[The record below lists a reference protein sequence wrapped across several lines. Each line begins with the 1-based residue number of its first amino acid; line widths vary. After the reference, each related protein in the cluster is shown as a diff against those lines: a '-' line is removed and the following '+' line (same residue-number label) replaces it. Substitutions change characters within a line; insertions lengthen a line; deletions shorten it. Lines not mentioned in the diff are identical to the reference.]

1 MIRPQSLIGEKFVEC
16 EPTQARQANAEPPPA
31 LEKIDSGKGKG
42 QYLLPVSQT
51 TKPVDLDLINNI
63 TRQPQQARL
72 SIILSE
78 LGTGVAGR
86 GEDLNEVIR
95 RANPALKEVDKVL
108 EILASE
114 NKTLQQLAVDGDT
127 ALAPLA
133 RERRH
138 VTSALQNSA
147 EVAQATAE
155 RSDALEADIARL
167 PAFLREL
174 RPTMVRLGAF
184 ADQATPVF
192 TDLGAQ
198 APAINRL
205 ITQLGPFAEAG
216 IPAFQSLGEAAKV
229 GTPAMIAAL
238 PITRDLRTFAKQVRP
253 VGETAAALLG
263 SLKST
268 RGFERFLDYAF
279 YQVAAVNGFDSLGH
293 YLRAG
298 LIVNQC
304 STYAVNPTP
313 GCTANFVP
321 ATATAA
327 AASGAGLARRDPR
340 ARRHRRG
347 DPARDGGRDRR
358 GAEAAGDAH
367 AAAQARAARAGG
379 RPRRRR
385 ATADAGADAPRRRP
399 RPSRRRAPRRRPRHR
414 AAPATSRSWTT
425 CSGRTAMSN
434 RGAGIAGNPVLIG
447 AATILVVLVAVFLA
461 YNANQGL
468 PFVPTY
474 SLKAEVPSAAAL
486 VRGNEV
492 RIGGSRVGHRRLDH
506 GQAPAT
512 TAPASPS
519 SGSSSSATRCR
530 CRRTRRC

>member
-1 MIRPQSLIGEKFVEC
+1 MRILVPVLLVVAVVVAVLLVRGGGEEPYKVRAIFDNAGFAIPGEDVKVAGVKVGKIDSLDVTPDFKAVVVLNIQEKAYQDFRADAECMIRPQSLIGEKFVEC
-16 EPTQARQANAEPPPA
+16 EPTQARQANAEPPPS
-31 LEKIDSGKGKG
+31 LEKIKDGKGKG

-51 TKPVDLDLINNI
+51 TKPVDLDLINTI

-108 EILASE
+108 AILASE
-114 NKTLQQLAVDGDT
+114 NKTLRKLAVDGDT

-155 RSDALEADIARL
+155 RSDDLEADIARL

-174 RPTMVRLGAF
+174 KPTMVRLGGF

-192 TDLGAQ
+192 ADLGAQ

-216 IPAFQSLGEAAKV
+216 IPAFQSLGDAAKV

-238 PITRDLRTFAKQVRP
+238 PITRDLRAFAKQVRP
-253 VGETAAALLG
+253 VGETAAALLT
-263 SLKST
+263 SLKAT
-268 RGFERFLDYAF
+268 RGFERALDYAF

-327 AASGAGLARRDPR
+327 AAAGPDYPTDPVLAATAKAIRRAMAGETEAAPQLQATPTPQPKRERRSGA
-340 ARRHRRG
+340 
-347 DPARDGGRDRR
+347 
-358 GAEAAGDAH
+358 AAT
-367 AAAQARAARAGG
+367 
-379 RPRRRR
+379 PTPTPTST
-385 ATADAGADAPRRRP
+385 ATATP
-399 RPSRRRAPRRRPRHR
+399 
-414 AAPATSRSWTT
+414 
-425 CSGRTAMSN
+425 
-434 RGAGIAGNPVLIG
+434 
-447 AATILVVLVAVFLA
+447 
-461 YNANQGL
+461 
-468 PFVPTY
+468 
-474 SLKAEVPSAAAL
+474 VPSAAPAPQ
-486 VRGNEV
+486 
-492 RIGGSRVGHRRLDH
+492 S
-506 GQAPAT
+506 APAPAPT
-512 TAPASPS
+512 PEPASSTGDEPLLDYLF
-519 SGSSSSATRCR
+519 GKDG
-530 CRRTRRC
+530 